1 MPAKAPFTLVDS
13 AGTPSSA
20 PAATDRIYT
29 PGEVEKGNIHTW
41 WNGHVS
47 SNGAAQ
53 SKITLSLSKA
63 NSNRD
68 TDRMKVVLSIPQ
80 VKTVD
85 GIETVAYVDRAVVD
99 VITHKDSTLDNR
111 KDLWAIFD
119 DFLNELDVATVR
131 NKLESMY

>member
-1 MPAKAPFTLVDS
+1 MPAKAPYTLVDNS
-13 AGTPSSA
+13 GTPA
-20 PAATDRIYT
+20 GAGVATDRIFT

-68 TDRMKVVLSIPQ
+68 TDRVKAILSIPQ

-85 GIETVAYVDRAVVD
+85 GIETVAYTDRA
-99 VITHKDSTLDNR
+99 IFEMIAHKDSTEDNR
-111 KDLWAIFD
+111 KDLWTLFV
-119 DFLNELDVATVR
+119 DFLNESDVVTVR